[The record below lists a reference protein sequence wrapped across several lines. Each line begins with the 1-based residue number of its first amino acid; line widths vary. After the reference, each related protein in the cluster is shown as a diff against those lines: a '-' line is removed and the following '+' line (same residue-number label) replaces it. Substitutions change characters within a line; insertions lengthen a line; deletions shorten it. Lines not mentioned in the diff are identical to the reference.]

1 MSLSYY
7 NGRHK
12 ISLRENCQ
20 KTDVATV
27 EVTTAHSIYIYL
39 DSKLLVPVVN
49 FSRMSPKLV
58 QTYPHTVENRGIA
71 MAPLI
76 LRLIS

>member
-1 MSLSYY
+1 MDQM
-7 NGRHK
+7 
-12 ISLRENCQ
+12 C
-20 KTDVATV
+20 
-27 EVTTAHSIYIYL
+27 
-39 DSKLLVPVVN
+39 KLQSFVN

-58 QTYPHTVENRGIA
+58 QTYPHIVENWGIT